1 MYFWR
6 TNGKFNQCFCV
17 RSYFSAKWNEALN
30 EHENCIQKAQHSS
43 THFSFFVRTV
53 AEYEECHCVVRFYLD
68 FCFISYDQW
77 TLFSF
82 EIVVKH
88 VYFEMKQEGKEIS
101 FALLI
106 ELFKDTS
113 NSIMNFL
120 VYMVPSALSSTL
132 FQIMKKQG
140 VCGFWMSV
148 WFLPR
153 KLIFFD
159 SLTFLCNGKWLLHHI
174 SKIYDYMAKT
184 VFHLLDINLISVPFS
199 FVYHTV

>member
-30 EHENCIQKAQHSS
+30 EHENCIQKEQHSS
-43 THFSFFVRTV
+43 THFSFFFVRTV

-88 VYFEMKQEGKEIS
+88 VYFEMKQVKKEKKS
-101 FALLI
+101 HLHYWL
-106 ELFKDTS
+106 
-113 NSIMNFL
+113 NS
-120 VYMVPSALSSTL
+120 
-132 FQIMKKQG
+132 
-140 VCGFWMSV
+140 
-148 WFLPR
+148 
-153 KLIFFD
+153 
-159 SLTFLCNGKWLLHHI
+159 
-174 SKIYDYMAKT
+174 SKI
-184 VFHLLDINLISVPFS
+184 VLIPSCIFYCTWSHQHSIAPFFKS
-199 FVYHTV
+199 WKNGESAAFGCLSGFCQEN